1 MLKEESL
8 FICNKKNKTVCGKP
22 SASKLNTDK
31 VHGIC
36 GTANSPQ
43 GGLTY
48 QAVLLRL
55 VVFKL
60 DRPAFGCHKDKIA
73 QEDVD
78 GEIPN

>member
-8 FICNKKNKTVCGKP
+8 FICNKDKNVCGKP

-36 GTANSPQ
+36 GTADSPQ
-43 GGLTY
+43 GCLTY

-55 VVFKL
+55 VVFEL
-60 DRPAFGCHKDKIA
+60 NRPAFENHEDEFA
-73 QEDVD
+73 QE
-78 GEIPN
+78 NKNS

>member
-1 MLKEESL
+1 MHY
-8 FICNKKNKTVCGKP
+8 KKVYGKP

-60 DRPAFGCHKDKIA
+60 DRPAF
-73 QEDVD
+73 E
-78 GEIPN
+78 